1 MKTVKVD
8 RKIRLS
14 IAAAVV
20 GTLGF
25 TSVAQA
31 QSQFSVFSQIYG
43 SSYATTH
50 TTVSDAVSESILDDA
65 SGTNYY
71 SSFYLEDRKYSVL
84 GNPPMSPVSSVT
96 LDPSQ
101 QAFRQRGDPVGS
113 TSAMWAASSET
124 TYGSNKVAAS
134 ITGAKASAASFD
146 VSDGVTRIQY
156 SASPYRYVYGTSSW
170 QDLFFVT
177 PQNPADLGTP
187 TTARFTVSIDG
198 NFTKDTGS
206 FSYYIR
212 NFDGSQSFSNSSGDH
227 GSGASTGD
235 LVSFG
240 PTFSTYEFNLNYGQ
254 AFLVT
259 ATLTGSVSDEA
270 GLVDLMHTAKV
281 TDITIPTNS
290 AITFLSGAAGGAY
303 GAISGGQFGQYGS
316 GGGGGGGGGGP
327 ILPSIPEP
335 GAYGMML
342 AGLALIGA
350 VIGRRRGARAA

>member
-43 SSYATTH
+43 SSYANTQ
-50 TTVSDAVSESILDDA
+50 TTVSDAVSGSILDDA
-65 SGTNYY
+65 SGSNYY
-71 SSFYLEDRKYSVL
+71 SSFNLEERKYSVL
-84 GNPPMSPVSSVT
+84 GNPPVSPVSSVT
-96 LDPSQ
+96 LDASQ

-113 TSAMWAASSET
+113 TSANWTASSET
-124 TYGSNKVAAS
+124 TYGINKVAAS
-134 ITGAKASAASFD
+134 ITGAKASSASFD
-146 VSDGVTRIQY
+146 VSDGITRIQY
-156 SASPYRYVYGTSSW
+156 SANPYRYVYGTSSW
-170 QDLFFVT
+170 QDLFFLT
-177 PQNPADLGTP
+177 PQNPADLGTA
-187 TTARFTVSIDG
+187 TTAQFTVSLDG
-198 NFTKDTGS
+198 NFTKNTGN

-227 GSGASTGD
+227 GVGASTGD

-240 PTFSTYEFNLNYGQ
+240 PTTNTYTFNLNYGQ

-259 ATLTGSVSDEA
+259 ATLDASVYDEEGS
-270 GLVDLMHTAKV
+270 VDLMHTAKV
-281 TDITIPTNS
+281 TDITIPTNA
-290 AITFLSGAAGGAY
+290 AITFLSGAPGGAY
-303 GAISGGQFGQYGS
+303 GAISGGQFGQFGS
-316 GGGGGGGGGGP
+316 GGGGGGGGP
-327 ILPSIPEP
+327 ILPAIPEP